1 MKNYLLLLSVLL
13 VTLFEI
19 SCDRMAVYDKN
30 KPVPDYTWNYKDTFL
45 FHVNIADTVH
55 AHNIYINI
63 RNSENYRYSNIY
75 LFITTYAPNGNF
87 LKDTFEITLA
97 DKSGK
102 WLGQGAG
109 NIFSLQVPYKKN
121 VRFPYRGI
129 YLFEI
134 QHAMWNKD
142 LHGIADVGI
151 RVEKEK

>member
-1 MKNYLLLLSVLL
+1 MKYYLLILSVLL
-13 VTLFEI
+13 VCLFEI
-19 SCDRMAVYDKN
+19 SCDRITVYDKN
-30 KPVPDYTWNYKDTFL
+30 KPAPDYTWNYKDTFL
-45 FHVNIADTVH
+45 FHVNIADTIH
-55 AHNIYINI
+55 AH
-63 RNSENYRYSNIY
+63 SNIY

-87 LKDTFEITLA
+87 LKDTFDITLA

-134 QHAMWNKD
+134 QHAMWNEN
-142 LHGIADVGI
+142 LHGIADIGI
-151 RVEKEK
+151 RVEKER